1 MNNIIK
7 AALASTVCIL
17 SAAVTVQAQ
26 SSRVIV
32 KGAQAVAG
40 KEIAAKAITGPLH
53 SKFWY
58 GAGFSQTLASATS
71 SRRPTAAVTRRA
83 RVPQAV
89 TRTPVKIS
97 SSQMQEAVERSRV
110 NRAKRERAL
119 LVADVLWK
127 RDALLS
133 GYYLPENFLEG
144 FFFRRI
150 YPYQSK
156 PTYTPD
162 KDSDQYLYRGMLI
175 TPEELATILRVG
187 FSPKTAT
194 WNAGTGGKN
203 AVSLSSSIAEATHYI
218 FQSGAKKDGIG
229 IVFKVR
235 RHPYMELGK
244 DPELNRTKTIYYSF
258 QDIPA
263 SDIADV
269 YVFGEYGL
277 EFLNAIL
284 QKAKDGTIKP
294 NTWTNQFNGMLR

>member
-1 MNNIIK
+1 MKNIIK

-58 GAGFSQTLASATS
+58 GATASAAAS
-71 SRRPTAAVTRRA
+71 GAVSRA
-83 RVPQAV
+83 PQNVLKTPQMPKNALPK
-89 TRTPVKIS
+89 TPVKVKTTQLKAAI
-97 SSQMQEAVERSRV
+97 ERNRV
-110 NRAKRERAL
+110 SRAKRERAL
-119 LVADVLWK
+119 LVADVLWQ
-127 RDALLS
+127 RDALVS

-162 KDSDQYLYRGMLI
+162 KDSDQYLYRGMLV

-187 FSPKTAT
+187 FSPKTST

-203 AVSLSSSIAEATHYI
+203 AVSLSSSVTEALHYI
-218 FQSGAKKDGIG
+218 FQSGAKKDGLG
-229 IVFKVR
+229 IVFQVR
-235 RHPYMELGK
+235 RSPSMELGK
-244 DPELNRTKTIYYSF
+244 DKELNCTQTIYYSF
-258 QDIPA
+258 EDIPA
-263 SDIADV
+263 SAITDV
-269 YVFGEYGL
+269 YVYGEFGL
-277 EFLNAIL
+277 EFLNTIL
-284 QKAKDGTIKP
+284 QKAKEGTIKP
-294 NTWTNQFNGMLR
+294 NTWTNQFDRTFF